1 VIAVFGGYG
10 VFGSLVCRE
19 LARRGAMLTV
29 IGRSAVRAEAFAAQ
43 LGPGHRGRAAD
54 VHDPVSAREALAG
67 HSVAVHCAGP
77 FASRPP
83 ALLDACLDT
92 GCHYVDI
99 ADDRA
104 YVAHVRGQ
112 HGRAVER
119 GVTAAYG
126 CSSLPGLSIAL
137 AIVAR
142 GDGPAPER
150 VRITLF
156 IGNDNAKSEA
166 AIRSVVFGLG
176 RDIRAPQ
183 GRLRGFRERE
193 RVALPPPFGGRT
205 AYAFESPDYDLL
217 PDAVGARAV
226 TVLVGFENAL
236 AGPVFAGLAR
246 LGPRWGARTA
256 ALLAPVGGLDRRGH
270 SGGVVMAELLDGD
283 GSMRRAA
290 LHAARDGQRL
300 AAVPAAL
307 VAHAL
312 ETGAATRRGAF
323 TAYEMLGAE
332 TLVSQTQAAG
342 FERWPA

>member
-19 LARRGAMLTV
+19 LARRGATVTV
-29 IGRSAVRAEAFAAQ
+29 IGRHAARAEAFAAQ
-43 LGPGHRGRAAD
+43 LGPKHRGRAAD
-54 VHDPVSAREALAG
+54 VHDPASVREALAG

-77 FASRPP
+77 FASQAT
-83 ALLDACLDT
+83 ALLDVCLDA

-104 YVAHVRGQ
+104 YVARVRGQ
-112 HGRAVER
+112 HTRAVER

-126 CSSLPGLSIAL
+126 CSSLPGLSGAL

-142 GDGPAPER
+142 GDGPAPDR

-156 IGNDNAKSEA
+156 IGNDNAKSET

-176 RDIRAPQ
+176 REIRAPQ
-183 GRLRGFRERE
+183 GRLLGFRERE
-193 RVALPPPFGGRT
+193 RVALPPPFGTQT
-205 AYAFESPDYDLL
+205 AYAFESPDYDVL
-217 PDAVGARAV
+217 PDAVGAPAV

-236 AGPVFAGLAR
+236 AGPVFAALAR

-256 ALLAPVGGLDRRGH
+256 ALLAPIGGLDRRGH

-283 GSMRRAA
+283 GTTRRAA

-307 VAHAL
+307 VAQAL
-312 ETGAATRRGAF
+312 ETGTAARRGAY
-323 TAYEMLGAE
+323 TAYELLGAE
-332 TLVSQTQAAG
+332 TLVAQTADAG